1 MLMVI
6 EENDFEILAA
16 DGHRIHGVTWKN
28 EALPKAHVQIAHGR
42 SEHGHRYAHAAQYL
56 VRAGFWVHAS
66 DHRGHGSAA
75 REAGTLGNFGPRGF
89 DGVVDD
95 LVVVNRHIRHNHPHA
110 PLILFGHSM
119 GSFAAQY
126 FILKHSLLIEG
137 VMLCG
142 TAAVDLRDPRHPAYE
157 TIDLNARIPS
167 PRTPYDWLSRD
178 VAEVDAFMA
187 DPLCGFD
194 LTPASRDSMY
204 CDAAKTADPAAYAGV
219 RRSLPI
225 VLITGDQDPVNQ
237 FLKLFTPL
245 TARLRSFGF
254 TDVTTHVYGGVRH
267 EPFNDLTREEV
278 LTTTSAWIHR
288 VASSTF
294 T

>member
-1 MLMVI
+1 MII
-6 EENDFEILAA
+6 EESDFEVLAV
-16 DGHRIHGVTWKN
+16 DGYRIRGVTWKT

-42 SEHGHRYAHAAQYL
+42 SEHARRYARTAQYL

-66 DHRGHGSAA
+66 DHRGHGAA
-75 REAGTLGNFGPRGF
+75 AQEAGTLGDFGPRGF
-89 DGVVDD
+89 DGIVDD
-95 LVVVNRHIRHNHPHA
+95 LVAVNRHIRHCHPHA

-142 TAAVDLRDPRHPAYE
+142 TAAVDLRDPRHPAYT
-157 TIDLNARIPS
+157 TIDLNARIPN

-178 VAEVDAFMA
+178 VSEVDAFMA

-194 LTPASRDSMY
+194 LTRASRDSMY
-204 CDAAKTADPAAYAGV
+204 RDAARTADPAAYAEV

-225 VLITGDQDPVNQ
+225 TLITGDQDPVNQ

-245 TARLRSFGF
+245 TSRLRSFGF
-254 TDVTTHVYGGVRH
+254 VDVTTHVYGGIRH
-267 EPFNDLTREEV
+267 EPFNDSTGEEV
-278 LTTTSAWIHR
+278 LAATSAWIQR
-288 VASSTF
+288 VSSSTF
-294 T
+294 R